1 LLSGTKWKAEE
12 SSTKG
17 GSSDL
22 ARLTSPRV
30 SPAKSRACRKEEKK
44 KKEEEASDR
53 APPPV
58 QDVEMQDPP
67 QDEGAV
73 QEVPAAGEVP
83 AIEARR
89 TQAESSER
97 AGALPTEEEDKEG
110 DGTVSDK
117 LVTMTKLDHEWVGVS
132 SQPLFL

>member
-1 LLSGTKWKAEE
+1 LLSGAKWKAEE
-12 SSTKG
+12 SSTEG
-17 GSSDL
+17 SSSDL
-22 ARLTSPRV
+22 VRLTSPRV

-44 KKEEEASDR
+44 EEEEASDR

-58 QDVEMQDPP
+58 QDVKMQDPP

-73 QEVPAAGEVP
+73 QEVPAAGEVS

-89 TQAESSER
+89 TQAESSEW
-97 AGALPTEEEDKEG
+97 AGALRTKGEDKEG

-117 LVTMTKLDHEWVGVS
+117 LVTTTKLDHEWVGVS